1 MNQFTEKTDG
11 KRTWNRYDFVKFL
24 DGDSIVLELNKTMA
38 DVIFQTIVNQ
48 TLSSGTAI
56 TEFTFNKFGYLYTK
70 MMISKVR
77 IISCETSNEE
87 EVLNFA
93 TSVTGH
99 KRYLNLKKLLTF
111 VIENDITV
119 GDMSDMEN
127 MDDNDTKFGFFSVD
141 ERWAFKCEI
150 EPRTRRRRER
160 R

>member
-1 MNQFTEKTDG
+1 MNQFTEKTNG
-11 KRTWNRYDFVKFL
+11 ERTWNRYDFVKFL
-24 DGDSIVLELNKTMA
+24 DEDSVVLELNKTMTDA
-38 DVIFQTIVNQ
+38 IFQTIVTQ

-56 TEFTFNKFGYLYTK
+56 TESTFNKFGYMYAK
-70 MMISKVR
+70 MMTSKVN
-77 IISCETSNEE
+77 IISCLDYSETPNE

-119 GDMSDMEN
+119 GDMSDME
-127 MDDNDTKFGFFSVD
+127 DNDNKFGFLSVD

-150 EPRTRRRRER
+150 EPRRRRR
-160 R
+160 